1 MQDGVSLWHKRRNS
15 RVFMNKNAIKI
26 VEIILSSYSVY
37 FFLDISQ
44 AQKIKKT
51 M

>member
-26 VEIILSSYSVY
+26 VEIIFKERQEKVHFSKQSYN
-37 FFLDISQ
+37 LI
-44 AQKIKKT
+44 
-51 M
+51 